1 MRKIDFMK
9 PEHFLPFW
17 TPAKARA
24 ATPAEGTVEIPQGFG
39 VRQSSGALAAADP
52 RRDPEK
58 RQRTGALQDAGAP
71 PTAPLKCATCAH
83 WSPPIAAPVVTAFS
97 LFDQFNSAWTRLTL
111 AILTLLVLPA
121 QADPLA
127 EGNAK
132 IKVQP
137 VAPLQVR
144 AFALQDVRLLDGPF
158 KHARELDEK

>member
-1 MRKIDFMK
+1 MK

-17 TPAKARA
+17 TPAKAKTA
-24 ATPAEGTVEIPQGFG
+24 SPAEGTVEIPQGFG

-83 WSPPIAAPVVTAFS
+83 WSALVAVRVLTAFS
-97 LFDQFNSAWTRLTL
+97 HFNPFNSAWTRLTL

-121 QADPLA
+121 QADSLA
-127 EGNAK
+127 EGN
-132 IKVQP
+132 
-137 VAPLQVR
+137 
-144 AFALQDVRLLDGPF
+144 
-158 KHARELDEK
+158 